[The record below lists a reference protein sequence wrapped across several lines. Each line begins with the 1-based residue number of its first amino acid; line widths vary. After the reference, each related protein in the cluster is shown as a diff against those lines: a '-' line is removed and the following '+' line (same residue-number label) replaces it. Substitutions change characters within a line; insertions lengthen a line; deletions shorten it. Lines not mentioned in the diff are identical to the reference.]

1 MNDLS
6 SIQVVRGMHDFSGER
21 VEQLARVELKAREL
35 FSLYAYQEIRT
46 PHLESLYLF
55 ERALGETTDIVEKEM
70 FALKDRGD
78 RLLVLRPE
86 GTAGIVRSYI
96 ENSLEKKS
104 PISKFFYMGAMF
116 RAERPQA
123 GRLREFNQI
132 GSEYFGNSAPSS
144 DAETIQLACKLL
156 ETIGVETV
164 QVQLNSIGCR
174 ECRPNYQEALLN
186 FLLKFKDQLCKDCV
200 KRLDRNPLRA
210 LDCKID
216 RDKLDAAPK
225 SFDYLC
231 FACKEHH
238 LELEGFL
245 KMIGLEYSMVPH
257 LVRGLDYYNRTVFE
271 IYPGGKTGSQ
281 DALAAG
287 GRYDTLTQQLGGALV
302 PAVGFAM
309 GVERVLNLLEQ
320 TKSIESKIKKREGI
334 FLIAL
339 GKEAFGKSF
348 QTLNFLRSKG
358 FKTNSILNLQS
369 LKSQMRLADGLG
381 TRFCLIIGE
390 DEIKND
396 TVTLKDL
403 EQKSQISFSS
413 SMLLEHLTG
422 IQ

>member
-6 SIQVVRGMHDFSGER
+6 SNQSVRGMHDIAGGR
-21 VEQLARVELKAREL
+21 MEQLVRMESFARDI

-46 PHLESLYLF
+46 PHLESLALF
-55 ERALGETTDIVEKEM
+55 ERALGQTTDIVEKEM
-70 FALKDRGD
+70 FVLKDRGE

-96 ENSLEKKS
+96 ENDLDKKS
-104 PISKFFYMGAMF
+104 VIAKFFYMGSMY

-132 GSEYFGNSAPSS
+132 GSEYFGNSAPSA
-144 DAETIQLACKLL
+144 DAETIELACKLL
-156 ETIGVETV
+156 ETIGVQNV
-164 QVQLNSIGCR
+164 QVQLNSIGCV
-174 ECRPNYQEALLN
+174 ECRPNYHKALLD
-186 FLLKFKDQLCKDCV
+186 FLMKFKDQLCSDCV
-200 KRLDRNPLRA
+200 KRMNRNPLRA

-216 RDKLDAAPK
+216 KDKLEAAPN
-225 SFDYLC
+225 SLDYLC
-231 FACKEHH
+231 FACKDHH
-238 LELEGFL
+238 LQLEGFL
-245 KMIGLEYSMVPH
+245 KVIRLEYRSVPH

-271 IYPGGKTGSQ
+271 IYSPGKDGSQ

-320 TKSIESKIKKREGI
+320 TKASQSETKKREGL

-339 GKEAFGKSF
+339 GKEAFAKSF

-358 FKTNSILNLQS
+358 FKTNSLLNLQS

-381 TRFCLIIGE
+381 ARFCLIIGE

-396 TVTLKDL
+396 QVTLKDL
-403 EQKSQISFSS
+403 EQKSQTSIPS
-413 SMLLEHLTG
+413 SMLLQELAK